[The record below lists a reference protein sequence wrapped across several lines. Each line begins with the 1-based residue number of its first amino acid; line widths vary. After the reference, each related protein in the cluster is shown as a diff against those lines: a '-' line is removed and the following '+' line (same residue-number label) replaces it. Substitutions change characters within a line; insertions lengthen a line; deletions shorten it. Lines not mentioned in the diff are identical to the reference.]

1 MQQNENPWTPGQI
14 RLLGVI
20 LVLVITCFLEIT
32 VKEVSAQEV
41 PTTSI
46 MGTSPIHLCRRRHI
60 LKHRDLDGS

>member
-32 VKEVSAQEV
+32 VKEVSAQ
-41 PTTSI
+41 
-46 MGTSPIHLCRRRHI
+46 
-60 LKHRDLDGS
+60 GSTDHVDYGNVSHPSLPPETHSET